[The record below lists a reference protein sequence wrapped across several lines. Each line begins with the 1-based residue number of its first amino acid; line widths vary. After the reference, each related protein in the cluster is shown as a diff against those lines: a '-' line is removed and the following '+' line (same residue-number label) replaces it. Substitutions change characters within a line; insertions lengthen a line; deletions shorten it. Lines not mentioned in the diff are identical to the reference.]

1 LATLTHGDGSAGAAM
16 LEQRRRELDRILRS
30 IGPMVIGFSGGA
42 DSTLLLK
49 TAVDALGEGALA
61 VTTVSAS
68 LPERERREAIELARE
83 IGARHLL
90 VESDEFDDP
99 SYRANGERRCFF
111 CKKELFEILWR
122 TARETGRAA
131 VAYGAITDDLGDF
144 RPGMDA
150 AREAGARAPLLEA
163 GLSKDDVRA
172 LSRRLGLRTWDRPAT
187 ACLSSRVPHGTPIDA
202 AVLGRVELAE
212 DWLLEHGFRQVRV
225 RAHGEIARIECS
237 PDDLPRFVEPEL
249 RRRLAER
256 FREIGF
262 RYVTLDLEGY
272 RTGSL
277 SPLLTLERR

>member
-1 LATLTHGDGSAGAAM
+1 MTTLTRRDGAAGAAL
-16 LEQRRRELDRILRS
+16 LEQRQRELDRILRE

-42 DSTLLLK
+42 DSALLLK

-61 VTTVSAS
+61 VTTISAS
-68 LPERERREAIELARE
+68 LPERERRGAIDLARE
-83 IGARHLL
+83 IGARHILI
-90 VESDEFDDP
+90 ESNEFDDP
-99 SYRANGERRCFF
+99 SYRANGDRRCFF
-111 CKKELFEILWR
+111 CKKELFDILWR
-122 TARETGRAA
+122 TARETGRTA

-163 GLSKDDVRA
+163 GFSKEDVRA
-172 LSRRLGLRTWDRPAT
+172 LSRRLGLRTWDRPAS

-202 AVLGRVELAE
+202 ATLARVELGE
-212 DWLLEHGFRQVRV
+212 DWLLDRGFRQVRV
-225 RAHGEIARIECS
+225 RAHGEVARIECA
-237 PDDLPRFVEPEL
+237 PEDLPRLVEPEL

-277 SPLLTLERR
+277 SPLVTLKRR